1 MKKLIMVFTVIIC
14 LFGSTIFVQAQNS
27 DIGPNSV
34 VGVGSDYA
42 ITPEEKAYIQNQTF
56 SGVQV
61 PTEILDELAEARH
74 NEDFTRIE
82 ELNELILKNY
92 SEGVRVVGTSEYQRP
107 DEMPLPDLNY
117 SYSGFETDW
126 LDNDVLV
133 DTGATS
139 NYQRRNLD
147 LKYGD
152 DGNMYL
158 AHSLNQAG
166 YRGIRVFRSTNDGQN
181 WSYIGGIF
189 YPSVNRYIMT
199 LSMQVDIRGTIN
211 DSLRVIVY
219 YTHSAGTNNDG
230 ANLAFFSLNPAT
242 SNYLIKSIDAPP
254 SGREF
259 NYVSAF
265 SDGQYWGSATWI
277 GCIVGDYSN
286 DADSTYNINFY
297 RSTNWGD
304 THTSV
309 SLPFGNALWVDR
321 FPNASLLPGSDTGSD
336 SVMIVT
342 ERVFTGY
349 SAIRAFV
356 TKWSTLST
364 DYRTIFLAGTTSDTY
379 ERPVVAV
386 KQARRS
392 DPKDII
398 VTCTKDGLAVYHSSA
413 NGGVTWGLDYILDQR
428 SQDPKTTAWTHVSSD
443 SMGTAGDFVAIFSN
457 SSLDSINVRRGTNGS
472 LGSTTYK
479 VNDQTL
485 TGTNPPVCAIYRD
498 GANINYSAITYWAWG
513 PNGVY
518 YDGENLLTGIQN
530 VSEPI
535 SDYELSQNYPN
546 PFNPATMIKFNIP
559 EASNV
564 TLKIYDVL
572 GNEVSNILNGQL
584 DAGQYEYNYN
594 AQNLSSGVYFYK
606 IEAVPSNGEKSFV
619 QTKKMILM
627 K

>member
-1 MKKLIMVFTVIIC
+1 MTNKLLLVMILTFLFCSQVIIP
-14 LFGSTIFVQAQNS
+14 QDS
-27 DIGPNSV
+27 DIGPGSTI
-34 VGVGSDYA
+34 GVGSEYA
-42 ITPEEKAYIQNQTF
+42 ITPEERAYIQNQSFTTEK
-56 SGVQV
+56 V
-61 PTEILDELAEARH
+61 PTEILEALEEARQ
-74 NEDFTRIE
+74 NEDFARIE

-107 DEMPLPDLNY
+107 EEMPIPDLNY
-117 SYSGFETDW
+117 SYSGFEPDW

-133 DTGATS
+133 DTGATQ
-139 NYQRRNLD
+139 NFQRRNLD

-166 YRGIRVFRSTNDGQN
+166 YRGIRVFRSSNDGQN
-181 WSYIGGIF
+181 WSYIGGIRF
-189 YPSVNRYIMT
+189 PSLNRYIMT
-199 LSMQVDIRGTIN
+199 LSMQVDIRGTSN

-242 SNYLIKSIDAPP
+242 NNYLLKSIDSPP

-265 SDGQYWGSATWI
+265 SDGAHYTTATWI

-286 DADSTYNINFY
+286 DADSTYNINLY
-297 RSTNWGD
+297 RSTNWGE

-309 SLPFGNALWVDR
+309 SLPFGLGLWVDR
-321 FPNASLLPGSDTGSD
+321 FPNAAFLPGSGSSSD

-342 ERVFTGY
+342 ERVFSGF

-356 TKWSTLST
+356 TKWSTLET
-364 DYRTIFLAGTTSDTY
+364 NYRTIFLAGTLPDNY
-379 ERPVVAV
+379 QRPVIAI
-386 KQARRS
+386 KQGRNS
-392 DPKDII
+392 PKDIV
-398 VTCTKDGLAVYHSSA
+398 VTCTKDNLAVYHSSA
-413 NGGVTWGLDYILDQR
+413 NGGVTWGLDFVLDQR
-428 SQDPKTTAWTHVSSD
+428 PQDPKTSAWTHVSSD
-443 SMGTAGDFVAIFSN
+443 SMGTLGDFVAVFSN
-457 SSLDSINVRRGTNGS
+457 LGLDSINVRRGTNGS
-472 LGSTTYK
+472 LGSTSYK
-479 VNDQTL
+479 RNSQTF

-498 GANINYSAITYWAWG
+498 GSNVNYSAISYWAFG

-535 SDYELSQNYPN
+535 SNYELSQNYPN

-572 GNEVSNILNGQL
+572 GNEVSNIVNGQL

-594 AQNLSSGVYFYK
+594 AQDLSSGVYFYK